1 MTNDQKA
8 DQIVEA
14 ILMDFTGRRGLR
26 QEWEKIDEDIQED
39 SASPPSPIVKPH
51 RKWLAGWPAN
61 CLRSRRCNA

>member
-26 QEWEKIDEDIQED
+26 QEWEKIDEDIQEEIKQEWLN
-39 SASPPSPIVKPH
+39 IVK
-51 RKWLAGWPAN
+51 RILGE
-61 CLRSRRCNA
+61 